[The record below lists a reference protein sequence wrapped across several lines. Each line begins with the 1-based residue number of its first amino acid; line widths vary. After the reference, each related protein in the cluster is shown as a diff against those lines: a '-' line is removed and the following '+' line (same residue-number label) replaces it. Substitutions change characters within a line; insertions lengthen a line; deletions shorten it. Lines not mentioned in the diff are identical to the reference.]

1 MKAIKLFLCLFISLF
16 VFGCEEGTEYKYFEV
31 KDESVLNQTVY
42 VGDTQAPAP
51 VEFTASG
58 AWTSTVEYST
68 LDSATGRA
76 DVSSTGWITL
86 DPSSGESAGNYS
98 VKIYLDPDKGKN
110 VYRAV
115 ISFICNGETLEVTL
129 ENNHSYNPGD
139 SDDVNDPEKIEAAK
153 EELSSGFLS
162 SSIHEVFDQLDKD
175 YSTPES
181 RKLLSSSSKQ
191 LEELWYGA
199 YDAINTCNLLLSAYD
214 SDLVNEQDRNEII
227 ANSRFYRA
235 LFHFYLASVFGDV
248 PIQTEYP
255 LILKPSRVSIDQV
268 MDFVMT
274 EMEESIQ
281 LLPKYDWNYLES
293 RFVRILASVMKNNSF
308 AHPDIMDYLKSIV
321 YDESD
326 RFFDSNMDGIIN
338 SDDSPIMVQ
347 AYLLLAYAECE
358 NNNLNSSME
367 LMNYLSAKLNDDNFR
382 LEVAITPEII
392 KEKIRNILSSDWGAG
407 IKYLVNRFMFDYNW
421 DYSIYLPLPMKALDD
436 NENLTQNAGW
446 Q

>member
-16 VFGCEEGTEYKYFEV
+16 VFGCEEGTEYKYFEI

-42 VGDTQAPAP
+42 LGDTQAPAP

-58 AWTSTVEYST
+58 AWTSKVEYST
-68 LDSATGRA
+68 FDSATGRA
-76 DVSSTGWITL
+76 DVSSNGWITL

-110 VYRAV
+110 VNRAV

-129 ENNHSYNPGD
+129 ENNHSYNPDD

-175 YSTPES
+175 YSTLES
-181 RKLLSSSSKQ
+181 RKSLSSSSKQ
-191 LEELWYGA
+191 LEDLWYGA
-199 YDAINTCNLLLSAYD
+199 YDAINTCNLLLTACGT
-214 SDLVNEQDRNEII
+214 DLIDEQEINEIM

-248 PIQTEYP
+248 PVQTEYP
-255 LILKPSRVSIDQV
+255 LILKPSRSSINEV
-268 MDFVMT
+268 MELVMKET
-274 EMEESIQ
+274 EESIQ
-281 LLPKYDWNYLES
+281 LLPKYDWNYLEA
-293 RFVRILASVMKNNSF
+293 RFVHVLASVMKNNSF
-308 AHPDIMDYLKSIV
+308 ASPDIIDYLKSIV
-321 YDESD
+321 DEGD
-326 RFFDSNMDGIIN
+326 KFFDSNMDGIIN
-338 SDDSPIMVQ
+338 SDDSPMVVQ

-358 NNNLNSSME
+358 NDNLNFSME
-367 LMNYLSAKLNDDNFR
+367 LMNYLAEKLNDDNFR
-382 LEVAITPEII
+382 LEVAITPETI
-392 KEKIRNILSSDWGAG
+392 KEKIRSILSSDRGAG

-421 DYSIYLPLPMKALDD
+421 DYTMYLPLPMKALAD